1 MDKQKKIKFTDA
13 DEEKIIDFVK
23 SHEVLYQV
31 KHPKF
36 RDSEAK
42 NRLWLSLAKELNKD
56 GMYFRFEFLYRRNLY
71 WIYFNVHFQL
81 K

>member
-1 MDKQKKIKFTDA
+1 MEKPKKIKFSDA
-13 DEEKIIDFVK
+13 DEERIIDFVK
-23 SHEVLYQV
+23 SNDMLYQV

-56 GMYFRFEFLYRRNLY
+56 GMYLY
-71 WIYFNVHFQL
+71 IVFIS
-81 K
+81 